1 MRRAELFRI
10 LAIVLAVGTVACG
23 SGSPVLGSAFQ
34 SRAVAVC
41 ESALAQK
48 KALGPFPYPDFNPT
62 QPDLS
67 KLPDIAQSEAKTVEI
82 FQTWMH
88 EMQALG
94 EPPTGK
100 AEWADVLNALGSHV
114 RVIVEQQAAAA
125 PSDGQTFTKDYYE
138 GNKAQE
144 AMVLATDAAGVPIC
158 ATAAAA

>member
-1 MRRAELFRI
+1 
-10 LAIVLAVGTVACG
+10 
-23 SGSPVLGSAFQ
+23 
-34 SRAVAVC
+34 VAVC

-82 FQTWMH
+82 FQTWMR

-100 AEWADVLNALGSHV
+100 AEWADVLDALGSHV
-114 RVIVEQQAAAA
+114 RVIAEQQAAAA
-125 PSDGQTFTKDYYE
+125 RSDGQTFTKDYYE